1 MSAVPPLTTESPETS
16 RVRTFESPSPV
27 PIRAPRAKK
36 PASVVSTMFL
46 KDLVLQ
52 GWQALMRDR
61 TRSALTM
68 LGIGWGLVSV
78 VLLLAYGQ
86 GLGGCVLSAFLNMG
100 NNVIVMW
107 PGQTS
112 MQAGGQRAGK
122 AVKYE
127 LEDVE
132 AIRDE
137 VPIIRAVSGEID
149 RDLGFKI
156 GTRVVS
162 LMTRGVDMPYG
173 QMRKLDLDDGRYFNE
188 TDFADHRRVVIL
200 GYNAAKKV
208 FQGAPGAGQHVEIGG
223 LDFEVIGTVRN
234 KIQDSMYQGPD
245 NENAF
250 IPFALMR
257 DLKNLRDP
265 DEIIIQPI
273 APEQNKKALMAAREV
288 IARRHHFDPKDDKAT
303 PEWDTIEDRG
313 MINAF
318 SYGLQAVLGLI
329 GVCTLAVGG
338 IGVMN
343 IMLVSVTERTR
354 EIGLRKAIGARP
366 RHILM
371 QFLLEALVLTFV
383 GGAIGMLVA
392 QFLTWVIPPMPL
404 YDEFYKT
411 TDHEGAIFLHASMG
425 VMIVSFTILSM
436 VGIVSGFFPA
446 LKAARMHPIEALR
459 YE

>member
-1 MSAVPPLTTESPETS
+1 
-16 RVRTFESPSPV
+16 
-27 PIRAPRAKK
+27 
-36 PASVVSTMFL
+36 MFIKEL
-46 KDLVLQ
+46 ISQ

-86 GLGGCVLSAFLNMG
+86 SLGGCVLHAFLNMG
-100 NNVIVMW
+100 NDVIVLW

-122 AVKYE
+122 KVNYE

-137 VPIIRAVSGEID
+137 VPIVRAVSGEID
-149 RDLGFKI
+149 RDFGFKI

-162 LMTRGVDMPYG
+162 IMIRGVDFPYG
-173 QMRKLDLDDGRYFNE
+173 QMRKLDLADGRYFSE
-188 TDFADHRRVVIL
+188 TDFSDHRRVVIL
-200 GYNAAKKV
+200 GYEAAKKV
-208 FQGAPGAGQHVEIGG
+208 FQGAPGVGQYVEIGG
-223 LDFEVIGTVRN
+223 LDFEVIGTMKN

-250 IPFALMR
+250 IPYALMR
-257 DLKNLRDP
+257 DLKNIRDP
-265 DEIIIQPI
+265 DEIIIEPT
-273 APEQNKKALMAAREV
+273 APELNKKALMAVREV
-288 IARRHHFDPKDDKAT
+288 IGRRHHFDPKDDKAT

-329 GVCTLAVGG
+329 GVVTLAVGG

-366 RHILM
+366 RHILI

-383 GGAIGMLVA
+383 GGMIGMFFA
-392 QFLTWVIPPMPL
+392 EFLTWVIPPMPL

-411 TDHEGAIFLHASMG
+411 ADHEGAIFLHASMG
-425 VMIVSFTILSM
+425 VMMVSFTILAM
-436 VGIVSGFFPA
+436 IGIVSGFFPA
-446 LKAARMHPIEALR
+446 LKAARLNPIEALR